1 MRLQTL
7 APLLI
12 LLMIVPIRVAA
23 QDQPG
28 QQSGEPANPSP
39 SDSTTP
45 VPPKKVH
52 VGGKFEAAQLIKQVN
67 PKYPNDAKRA
77 KICGTVVLHAIIG
90 KDGVVHNLDYLS
102 GPSQLAQ
109 AALHAVRQWRYS
121 PAILEGRPVQVDTNI
136 KVVFQLKGCK
146 PAEENAQ
153 PQTQS
158 TSPPAPAPQY

>member
-1 MRLQTL
+1 MRHSTFALTFTL
-7 APLLI
+7 SILFLLG
-12 LLMIVPIRVAA
+12 VRA
-23 QDQPG
+23 QDQPA
-28 QQSGEPANPSP
+28 QQSGEPANPSLP
-39 SDSTTP
+39 DSTAP

-90 KDGVVHNLDYLS
+90 KDGAVHSLDYLS